1 MSTSKGGI
9 VRQFVLAITT
19 IGLLTVGMAGAQDPT
34 GTAGSSP
41 VPAASAALI
50 DAKGGEIGEAR
61 LEQTPNGTLLK
72 LELRN
77 VAPGVHAL
85 HIHEVG
91 RCEGPEFTSA
101 GDHLAPGGRQ
111 HGFLNSKGPH
121 AGDLPN
127 IDVPKTGQ
135 LSVEYLL
142 TDVNLG
148 SGPGALLDSDGSAI
162 VIHASKD
169 DYRSD
174 PAGNAGDRIA
184 CGPIRR

>member
-1 MSTSKGGI
+1 
-9 VRQFVLAITT
+9 VRHIALAIT
-19 IGLLTVGMAGAQDPT
+19 IGLLASGVAPAQEPT
-34 GTAGSSP
+34 GTAGGSP
-41 VPAASAALI
+41 VPAATVALI
-50 DAKGGEIGEAR
+50 DAQGGKVGEAR
-61 LEQTPNGTLLK
+61 LEQTPNGVLLK
-72 LELRN
+72 LDLRN

-85 HIHEVG
+85 HIHQVG
-91 RCEGPEFTSA
+91 RCDGPEFKSA
-101 GDHLAPGGRQ
+101 GDHLAGGRQ

-127 IDVPKTGQ
+127 IDVPKTRQ

-142 TDVNLG
+142 EDLTLA
-148 SGPGALLDSDGSAI
+148 SGTESLLDGDGSAI
-162 VIHASKD
+162 VIHAAKD